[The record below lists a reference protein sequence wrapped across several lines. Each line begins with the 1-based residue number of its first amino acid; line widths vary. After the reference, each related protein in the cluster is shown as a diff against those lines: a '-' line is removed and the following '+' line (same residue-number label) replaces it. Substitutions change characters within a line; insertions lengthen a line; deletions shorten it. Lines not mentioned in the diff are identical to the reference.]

1 MSLMNKSLVDSI
13 SNRSDLKLLNDIP
26 NLMKEEEKKDPEL
39 EEKFVVSEALSEV
52 SANDYGYFTLK
63 IQDDREEIKRL
74 QQKKGFLGVVND
86 AIKKSYEISL
96 KKNNYI
102 NLLNKDTTDISGKKY
117 KLIKSDFELIMYLGR
132 DENEFKNF
140 KLINPNEEIYKKLV
154 NNR

>member
-1 MSLMNKSLVDSI
+1 
-13 SNRSDLKLLNDIP
+13 
-26 NLMKEEEKKDPEL
+26 MKEEEKKDPEL

>member
-13 SNRSDLKLLNDIP
+13 SNRSDLKLINEIP

>member
-1 MSLMNKSLVDSI
+1 MNKSLVDSI

-74 QQKKGFLGVVND
+74 EQKKGFLGVIND

>member
-1 MSLMNKSLVDSI
+1 MNKSLVDSI

>member
-74 QQKKGFLGVVND
+74 EQKKGFLGVIND

>member
-102 NLLNKDTTDISGKKY
+102 NYNL
-117 KLIKSDFELIMYLGR
+117 
-132 DENEFKNF
+132 
-140 KLINPNEEIYKKLV
+140 
-154 NNR
+154 